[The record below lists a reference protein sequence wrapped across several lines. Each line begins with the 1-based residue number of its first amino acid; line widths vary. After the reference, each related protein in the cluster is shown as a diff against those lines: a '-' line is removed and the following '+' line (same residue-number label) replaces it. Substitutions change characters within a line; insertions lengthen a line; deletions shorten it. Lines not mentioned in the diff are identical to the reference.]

1 MGLRRMKLQMKKDLA
16 KLLENLSFSQREC
29 DAFIKCLQVTKQAQ
43 QDESI
48 NALDRFKEIINEVV
62 NDAV

>member
-1 MGLRRMKLQMKKDLA
+1 MKDELI
-16 KLLENLSFSQREC
+16 KLLESLSFSQREC
-29 DAFIKCLQVTKQAQ
+29 DAFIKCLKIIKQAQ

-48 NALDRFKEIINEVV
+48 NVLDKFKEIINEVV